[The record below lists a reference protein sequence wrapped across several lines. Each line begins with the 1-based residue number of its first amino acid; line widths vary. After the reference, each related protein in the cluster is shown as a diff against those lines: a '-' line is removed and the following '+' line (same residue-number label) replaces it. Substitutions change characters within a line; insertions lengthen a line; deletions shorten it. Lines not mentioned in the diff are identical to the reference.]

1 MLDGGVIK
9 SQGLTKNIEFDT
21 AERELLAELD
31 MHSSSSPSWEDLQ
44 SFASEMREW
53 SIPTIDRY
61 QRIKTVTVLLV
72 CTNAL
77 SSNSICI

>member
-9 SQGLTKNIEFDT
+9 SQGLTKNIEFDA
-21 AERELLAELD
+21 AERELLVESD
-31 MHSSSSPSWEDLQ
+31 MHFASSSSWEDLQ

-61 QRIKTVTVLLV
+61 Q
-72 CTNAL
+72 
-77 SSNSICI
+77 

>member
-21 AERELLAELD
+21 AERELLVESD
-31 MHSSSSPSWEDLQ
+31 MHSASSSSWEDLQ

-61 QRIKTVTVLLV
+61 R
-72 CTNAL
+72 
-77 SSNSICI
+77 